1 MRRPLSVDLSI
12 RDISCSMGSYDD
24 GSLQWVPTAY
34 AQSFGGFLMAG
45 GCLGHLCMTRLVS
58 SGAFQGFAA
67 ACTIP
72 CAQSLVALSFE
83 DPQARGAAGSTGF
96 CIFWLSLLVEG
107 ALEIATLALLLTH
120 NLPGLSSWLPSRLL
134 WRNSHGRTR
143 PHSRHLLHSKESTE
157 GQQPTDDASA
167 DSPVMSDHD
176 RRSRQSRQRRESE
189 KGPTGYPKAGE

>member
-96 CIFWLSLLVEG
+96 CFRPHHCRPVHLCRLLNRYSGSASSSKAPSKSLL
-107 ALEIATLALLLTH
+107 
-120 NLPGLSSWLPSRLL
+120 
-134 WRNSHGRTR
+134 
-143 PHSRHLLHSKESTE
+143 
-157 GQQPTDDASA
+157 
-167 DSPVMSDHD
+167 SPYS
-176 RRSRQSRQRRESE
+176 
-189 KGPTGYPKAGE
+189 